1 MRFTVWKMK
10 LLILIMF
17 SIALPLSARTPRAP
31 VHHEP
36 LATPAPESPI
46 RPPEAQPAYVKQLTQ
61 EQDDQLKLW
70 ITGIMKA
77 GDEATAE
84 VGALKM
90 SLDDA
95 KANLVSLQSN
105 LVSTQTDLIGS
116 QRAVIELDAQIMAL
130 TKYANEEHDGRVRAE
145 AQVAKDKAQLASFSK
160 LCRILAAIAASLAA
174 FAVWQMLKPGGLI
187 GTLLTASPMITFG
200 APVAVWMLVFGGTEI
215 YLRYML

>member
-1 MRFTVWKMK
+1 MK
-10 LLILIMF
+10 IIILLLLIASPIY
-17 SIALPLSARTPRAP
+17 ARTPRTP

-36 LATPAPESPI
+36 LSTPAPESPI
-46 RPPEAQPAYVKQLTQ
+46 RPLETQPVFVKQLTQ
-61 EQDDQLKLW
+61 EEDDKLKLW

-95 KANLVSLQSN
+95 KANLISLQSN
-105 LVSTQTDLIGS
+105 LVSTQADLIGS
-116 QRAVIELDAQIMAL
+116 QKAVIELDANIAKL
-130 TKYANEEHDGRVRAE
+130 TTWGLSQQTRADKAEE
-145 AQVAKDKAQLASFSK
+145 QVAKDKAQLARFSK

-187 GTLLTASPMITFG
+187 GTLLTASPLITFG
-200 APVAVWMLVFGGTEI
+200 APVAVWIFVFGSTEV